1 MARIFVVDDDE
12 QLLRM
17 VGLMLERG
25 GHIPTLI
32 SNPIQGLER
41 IKADVPDLVILDVMM
56 PGMSGHDVCRQLR
69 IHEGTENLPV
79 LILTA
84 RAQETDRDSALES
97 GADEYLSKP
106 VTSQELLRHVNE
118 LLNRPPRHQMPQERP
133 ELASMLIT
141 VFGLSGGVGRTT
153 LAVNLAIALRQIS
166 RAEVCLLDLSVSG
179 GQAAMHLRLTPRMG
193 WADLKRQ
200 EGAGWSAI
208 EPMLV
213 DHHTGL
219 KLLGAPSM
227 PLSPTEP
234 DTDTIQNLLT
244 HLQKNMVFTIVDL
257 PPVLNTAVRTS
268 LQQSQMGLH
277 VLTPDITAVQTAVRT
292 DRILSNLNL
301 TPQQRSH
308 ILNQRTGEAGL
319 PKQTIERG
327 LNARIPFHLP
337 YETQQNQALTQGS
350 PLALRGNQPGY
361 AAVIWRMGE
370 ALWQKVQADSV

>member
-1 MARIFVVDDDE
+1 MARIFVIDDDE

-25 GHIPTLI
+25 GHTPTLI
-32 SNPIQGLER
+32 SNPIQGLEH
-41 IKADVPDLVILDVMM
+41 IKTDLPDLVILDVMM

-69 IHEGTENLPV
+69 IHDETESLPV

-84 RAQETDRDSALES
+84 RAQEVDREEALNS

-118 LLNRPPRHQMPQERP
+118 LLNRPPRHQTPVERP
-133 ELASMLIT
+133 DVASMLIA

-153 LAVNLAIALRQIS
+153 LAVNLAIALRQLS
-166 RAEVCLLDLSVSG
+166 RENVCLLDLSVSG

-193 WADLKRQ
+193 WADVKRQ
-200 EGAGWSAI
+200 GRAEWATL
-208 EPMLV
+208 EPLLV
-213 DHHTGL
+213 EHHTGL
-219 KLLGAPSM
+219 KLLGAPTM
-227 PLSPTEP
+227 PLSPAEP
-234 DTDTIQNLLT
+234 DEETLQSLLS
-244 HLQKNMVFTIVDL
+244 HLKSKMVFTIVDL
-257 PPVLNTAVRTS
+257 PPMLNTAVRTT
-268 LQQSQMGLH
+268 LQHADMGLH
-277 VLTPDITAVQTAVRT
+277 VLTPDITAVQTAVRS
-292 DRILSNLNL
+292 DRLLSNLGI

-308 ILNQRTGEAGL
+308 ILNQRSNETSL

-337 YETQQNQALTQGS
+337 YDAQQIPALTQGS

-361 AAVIWRMGE
+361 AAAIWRMGE
-370 ALWQKVQADSV
+370 ALWQKVQTES

>member
-25 GHIPTLI
+25 GHTPTLI
-32 SNPIQGLER
+32 SNPIQGLES
-41 IKADVPDLVILDVMM
+41 IKADPPDLVILDVMM

-69 IHEGTENLPV
+69 IHESTETLPV

-84 RAQETDRDSALES
+84 RAQETDRETALES

-106 VTSQELLRHVNE
+106 VTSQELLRNVND
-118 LLNRPPRHQMPQERP
+118 LLNRPPRHQAPINRP
-133 ELASMLIT
+133 TLSPMLIA

-166 RAEVCLLDLSVSG
+166 RTDVCLLDLSVSG
-179 GQAAMHLRLTPRMG
+179 GQASMHLRLQPRAG
-193 WADLKRQ
+193 WADMKRR
-200 EGAGWSAI
+200 EEPDSWSTIADL
-208 EPMLV
+208 MV

-219 KLLGAPSM
+219 KLLSAPTM
-227 PLSPTEP
+227 PLAPTEP
-234 DTDTIQNLLT
+234 DGATTHRLLA
-244 HLQKNMVFTIVDL
+244 HLRENMVFTIVDL
-257 PPVLNTAVRTS
+257 PPVLSEAAKTTVR
-268 LQQSQMGLH
+268 QADMGLH

-292 DRILSNLNL
+292 DRLLSNLGI

-308 ILNQRTGEAGL
+308 ILNQRTSETGL

-337 YETQQNQALTQGS
+337 YDAQQVQSLTQGS

-361 AAVIWRMGE
+361 GSVIWRMGE
-370 ALWQKVQADSV
+370 ALWQKVQSGA